1 MLLRLMEF
9 SRVQTRKTFEEAVAQ
24 IAERVKLGE
33 LRVGDRLPSER
44 IVAEQMGISR
54 PTLREAARVL
64 VKAGVLE
71 VRPGSAG
78 GMFVVGDVVPRDL
91 VRRTSQLRLGE
102 IGGVLEARRLLEP
115 RVAQLAAAYATED
128 DFAGLQETIERQRE
142 LLRENRMPQ
151 SAEDR
156 FLQLDLQFHLGIA
169 AATRNQTVMKLMRSL
184 LRELEIA
191 RDMTLHEPLAP
202 AWSVEIHERTLEAI
216 RSGDLERVDVVMD
229 EHLAGLERTW
239 ERESGRSMIRPVP
252 AFLRPVA
259 ERG

>member
-1 MLLRLMEF
+1 MEF
-9 SRVQTRKTFEEAVAQ
+9 TPVQTRKTFEEAVAQ

-44 IVAEQMGISR
+44 TIAEQMGISR
-54 PTLREAARVL
+54 PTLREAVRVL

-71 VRPGSAG
+71 VKPGASG

-102 IGGVLEARRLLEP
+102 IGGVLEARRLFEP

-128 DFAGLQETIERQRE
+128 DLAVMEDTIERQRR
-142 LLRENRMPQ
+142 LLRDDRMPQ
-151 SAEDR
+151 AAEDR
-156 FLQLDLQFHLGIA
+156 FLQLDLQFHLAIA
-169 AATRNQTVMKLMRSL
+169 AATRNRTVMKLMRSL

-202 AWSVEIHERTLEAI
+202 AWSVDVHERTLAAI
-216 RSGDLERVDVVMD
+216 RAGDMDEIDRVMD

-239 ERESGRSMIRPVP
+239 ERESGRAMIRPVP
-252 AFLRPVA
+252 DFLRPVA
-259 ERG
+259 DRG

>member
-1 MLLRLMEF
+1 MEF
-9 SRVQTRKTFEEAVAQ
+9 SPVQTRRTFEEAVAQ
-24 IAERVKLGE
+24 IAERIKLGE
-33 LRVGDRLPSER
+33 LRIGDRLPSER
-44 IVAEQMGISR
+44 QVAEQMGISR

-91 VRRTSQLRLGE
+91 VQRTSQLRLGE
-102 IGGVLEARRLLEP
+102 IGGVLEARRLFEP

-128 DFAGLQETIERQRE
+128 DLAALQETIERQRT
-142 LLRENRMPQ
+142 LLRDDRMPQ
-151 SAEDR
+151 AAEDR

-169 AATRNQTVMKLMRSL
+169 GATRNRTIVKLMRQL

-202 AWSVEIHERTLEAI
+202 AWSVEIHERTLAAI
-216 RSGDLERVDVVMD
+216 RSGDLDVVGAVMD
-229 EHLAGLERTW
+229 EHLGGLERTW
-239 ERESGRSMIRPVP
+239 QRESGRSTVRAVP
-252 AFLRPVA
+252 DVLRA
-259 ERG
+259 ATDRA